1 MRGRSGYRYG
11 SPLDSSVLV
20 ECERQSGL
28 VAVEPPAEIEGL
40 SILLPLEHPESVSQS
55 QPGDLPEKNPVPVTS
70 PSGKTYQVTSL
81 FVIPNDKGQGLD
93 LVMKYSTPDISD
105 SGKTFL
111 DNKEA
116 MKALLT
122 KYPEFREIAG
132 NLVARAVA
140 PSGQDFGSELPIK
153 DIK

>member
-1 MRGRSGYRYG
+1 MPATRPASLCRT
-11 SPLDSSVLV
+11 
-20 ECERQSGL
+20 C
-28 VAVEPPAEIEGL
+28 PAESMGWSSSTCKI
-40 SILLPLEHPESVSQS
+40 PKFH
-55 QPGDLPEKNPVPVTS
+55 TFS
-70 PSGKTYQVTSL
+70 PFSCAKRE
-81 FVIPNDKGQGLD
+81 QGLD
-93 LVMKYSTPDISD
+93 LVMKYQTPDISD

-111 DNKEA
+111 ENKEA
-116 MKALLT
+116 MKALLN